1 LVSQPPPGQPPRAA
15 TPTTAPAMAPN
26 GDREPSK
33 TAGWPLVQVADGV
46 NSGENSAALS
56 LVAPRENEQEE
67 SLPAVR
73 SLLIPMTCIFQGY
86 AAYVVLQRFLKAEL
100 AGQDEDRRAAF
111 TAATTLMHWGKLVSR
126 VGHDAFFACL
136 STRLRVVTAMAIT
149 LIAVLVP
156 AVAVYRMGS
165 SWIGIAFIHF
175 GLLGIGVGVFE
186 GTFLSVISPLGKL
199 TKAWAIMGAP
209 LGLAIVDIVC
219 QLLHSKAVL
228 NMSPEYFYWYIA
240 LCLPLGMAVFI
251 KYAPRDGGVQ
261 HQQAHLLKSLME
273 GRTWLPAM
281 IPFLV
286 AKVVGSFV
294 MENTPGWFYVY
305 NGKKVPMF
313 SPAGTTNL
321 VDPDL
326 YFVLIYV
333 AVLLGDSVSRRF
345 VYLFS
350 LNSLGSN
357 VAVLGLA
364 VLCSAGGFLLESFAV
379 AVVTLLAAFLAFW
392 GNGLGY
398 AVAAKYI
405 DRFVPREHSRA
416 VYSLWCMSGDIGG
429 IVGAGAVLWVNS
441 IFCRSHYTY
450 ECVQRLS

>member
-1 LVSQPPPGQPPRAA
+1 ML
-15 TPTTAPAMAPN
+15 
-26 GDREPSK
+26 
-33 TAGWPLVQVADGV
+33 
-46 NSGENSAALS
+46 
-56 LVAPRENEQEE
+56 
-67 SLPAVR
+67 
-73 SLLIPMTCIFQGY
+73 CIFQGY

-100 AGQDEDRRAAF
+100 AGDSEERKAAF

-136 STRLRVVTAMAIT
+136 STRLRVQVAIGLT
-149 LIAVLVP
+149 LLAVLVP
-156 AVAVYRMGS
+156 PIFVYRLGS
-165 SWIGIAFIHF
+165 DWMGIAFLHF

-228 NMSPEYFYWYIA
+228 SMSPEYFYWYIA
-240 LCLPLGMAVFI
+240 VCLPAGMAVFTR
-251 KYAPRDGGVQ
+251 YAPRETGAV
-261 HQQAHLLKSLME
+261 HRQAHLAKALQE
-273 GRTWLPAM
+273 GRAWLPAM
-281 IPFLV
+281 MPFFL
-286 AKVVGSFV
+286 AKLVGSFV

-305 NGKKVPMF
+305 NGPKVPLF
-313 SPAGTTNL
+313 SPSATTNL
-321 VDPDL
+321 IDPDL
-326 YFVLIYV
+326 YFVLIYI
-333 AVLLGDSVSRRF
+333 AVLLGDGISRRV

-350 LNSLGSN
+350 LSTLRSN
-357 VAVLGLA
+357 VVILSIAI
-364 VLCSAGGFLLESFAV
+364 LCSLCGFFLQAFAV

-429 IVGAGAVLWVNS
+429 IMGSGAVLWVNS
-441 IFCRSHYTY
+441 IFCHSHFTY
-450 ECVQRLS
+450 ECVQHLAL